1 MWVGLAVWISLDPEI
16 LMMSGFSCRFFLV
29 AVILASSLSFP
40 ASAQSSKDVQG
51 APIGA
56 PIGAPAAG
64 GIGAGGGGTG
74 GPLRVIPQASWDL
87 LNQMESESKTDFAP
101 CHDGVH
107 LKVPFGAIASFDY
120 EVADPAK
127 LRAAKDPKALLGD
140 QVPAKIKALN
150 GKPVLLVG
158 FMVPIDVD
166 RKGNVTSFALTQNQS
181 FCCYGI
187 PPGLTQLVVVQME
200 AGKVAPYSYDV
211 PVAVYGTMK
220 VGEDIDDGYILSL
233 YRVTATE
240 VVDVR
245 ELMKRGEKA
254 KTAGGQE

>member
-1 MWVGLAVWISLDPEI
+1 MFVYRIRCFFAATAIGLALPIFATAQGSKEI
-16 LMMSGFSCRFFLV
+16 
-29 AVILASSLSFP
+29 
-40 ASAQSSKDVQG
+40 QG

-56 PIGAPAAG
+56 PIGSAFGGTKGDTSTPAAPSG
-64 GIGAGGGGTG
+64 GAGGTG
-74 GPLRVIPQASWDL
+74 GSVRVVPQASWDL
-87 LNQMESESKTDFAP
+87 LKKMESESGKDEFVP

-107 LKVPFGAIASFDY
+107 LKVPFADLASYDY

-127 LRAAKDPKALLGD
+127 LRTAKDPKTLLGD
-140 QVPAKIKALN
+140 QVPARIKALD

-166 RKGNVTSFALTQNQS
+166 KKGNVTQFALTQNQS

-187 PPGLTQLVVVQME
+187 PPGLTELVVVDME

-211 PVAVYGTMK
+211 PVAVYGTLK

-233 YRVTATE
+233 YRVTAGE
-240 VVDVR
+240 VIDVR
-245 ELMKRGEKA
+245 ELMRRADKA
-254 KTAGGQE
+254 KAAGD